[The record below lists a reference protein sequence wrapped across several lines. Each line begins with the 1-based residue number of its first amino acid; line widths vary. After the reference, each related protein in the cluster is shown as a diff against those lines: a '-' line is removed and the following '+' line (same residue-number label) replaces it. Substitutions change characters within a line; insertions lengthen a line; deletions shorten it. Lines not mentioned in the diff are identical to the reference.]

1 MGAGPPT
8 PRAGAGAMP
17 QTLKDL
23 SRANPQQGE
32 GTPPARSTLA
42 QRTEEAARP
51 QPVALEVPVT
61 VHGAGAVDGS
71 IKREPFSE
79 KTRTVL
85 IFANGAVIRLSA
97 PVGPGQLLFLSNEN
111 TKKEVVCQVTKS
123 KNYRNV
129 SGYVELEFTE
139 PIVGF
144 WGMRFPGDRLMT
156 PATKASTA
164 VAPPPGSSLPTA
176 DGKAERVATPRISA
190 PSEAGDVSSVGMRQA
205 SETKPSTTAPPLP
218 RITLPPPPS
227 PPLPPQPPKRDMAP
241 GVPAKEAGESGAS
254 SGTFRSL
261 MNLVQSEAT
270 TPPASTPSKSETA
283 PLAQMLTP
291 PAIDDDTHP
300 AASIFGTEGI
310 PVPSWFD
317 PAARKNAQAGPHS
330 PRSSPAATVLQTE
343 PLASA
348 VEDAHEGSAVRFN
361 AADSIV
367 IADDDAASSELG
379 APMFAGRL
387 LVDEGAQSGSKG
399 QRSGRGALMGAIAAV
414 VVLGIA
420 GGAWYLRQNPIQ
432 SASNFRESV
441 ASFFAPA
448 GSKKAPQ
455 QAPSWPLSAPVSRG
469 TSVNPVPSAGVNSKA
484 TAPSLNAA
492 SSDVT
497 DLRESA
503 RKELKSLE
511 KTAAQKEPAEKI
523 TAEKQPA
530 KKPDLPEIRLAAPV
544 LSRKAAAPKEADAGS
559 SLPGG
564 LAEPSLPTDLPA
576 SGLAEVQ
583 PSAPAA
589 PKPEE
594 TVVGGDVKPAKLISL
609 VPPVYPPAARNLR
622 ISGDVTIDAQIG
634 TNGRVSEMKVI
645 SGPPALHQ
653 AAMDAVR
660 QWKYQPAMLD
670 GKPVAMHMTVTV
682 RFRSQ

>member
-23 SRANPQQGE
+23 SRANPQQSE

-227 PPLPPQPPKRDMAP
+227 PPLPPRRGIWRPAYPPR
-241 GVPAKEAGESGAS
+241 
-254 SGTFRSL
+254 
-261 MNLVQSEAT
+261 
-270 TPPASTPSKSETA
+270 
-283 PLAQMLTP
+283 
-291 PAIDDDTHP
+291 
-300 AASIFGTEGI
+300 
-310 PVPSWFD
+310 
-317 PAARKNAQAGPHS
+317 
-330 PRSSPAATVLQTE
+330 
-343 PLASA
+343 
-348 VEDAHEGSAVRFN
+348 
-361 AADSIV
+361 
-367 IADDDAASSELG
+367 
-379 APMFAGRL
+379 
-387 LVDEGAQSGSKG
+387 
-399 QRSGRGALMGAIAAV
+399 
-414 VVLGIA
+414 
-420 GGAWYLRQNPIQ
+420 
-432 SASNFRESV
+432 
-441 ASFFAPA
+441 
-448 GSKKAPQ
+448 
-455 QAPSWPLSAPVSRG
+455 
-469 TSVNPVPSAGVNSKA
+469 
-484 TAPSLNAA
+484 
-492 SSDVT
+492 
-497 DLRESA
+497 
-503 RKELKSLE
+503 
-511 KTAAQKEPAEKI
+511 
-523 TAEKQPA
+523 
-530 KKPDLPEIRLAAPV
+530 RLAN
-544 LSRKAAAPKEADAGS
+544 
-559 SLPGG
+559 
-564 LAEPSLPTDLPA
+564 PA
-576 SGLAEVQ
+576 
-583 PSAPAA
+583 
-589 PKPEE
+589 
-594 TVVGGDVKPAKLISL
+594 
-609 VPPVYPPAARNLR
+609 RR
-622 ISGDVTIDAQIG
+622 R
-634 TNGRVSEMKVI
+634 GRS
-645 SGPPALHQ
+645 
-653 AAMDAVR
+653 VR
-660 QWKYQPAMLD
+660 
-670 GKPVAMHMTVTV
+670 
-682 RFRSQ
+682 